1 MEGRCLLARLPTA
14 DISSSQVFLSGDTL
28 LRERKIYHQV
38 GNTEKWGG
46 GERGRGERP
55 RCQRQW
61 LLSQILKKEGS
72 ETNKVRVH
80 STGSGDLLGDSSH
93 R

>member
-46 GERGRGERP
+46 GGAREGRKAQVSKTVAAVSNP
-55 RCQRQW
+55 
-61 LLSQILKKEGS
+61 
-72 ETNKVRVH
+72 
-80 STGSGDLLGDSSH
+80 
-93 R
+93 